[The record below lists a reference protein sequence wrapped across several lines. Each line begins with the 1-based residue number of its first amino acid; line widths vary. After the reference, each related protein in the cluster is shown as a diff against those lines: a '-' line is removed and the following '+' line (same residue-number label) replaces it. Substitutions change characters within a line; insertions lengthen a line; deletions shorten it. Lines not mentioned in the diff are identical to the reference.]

1 MDLKVRVLEDG
12 EWRDIKPLSA
22 LYARRFDE
30 IRISGIVFW
39 ADSKEMAWVVNE
51 LLGRLAP
58 KGEVNFGGS

>member
-1 MDLKVRVLEDG
+1 MDLEVRVLEDG
-12 EWRDIKPLSA
+12 EWKNVKILSP

-30 IRISGIVFW
+30 IRVKGIVFW